1 MSGCKMSAG
10 MIMALAFFL
19 FFLRPA
25 KGFTLSASSCA
36 TLMCRPGRECRQQ
49 PGSAPHCA
57 CVLRCPEH
65 WKPVCGSDG
74 ESYDNHCLLHRAACL
89 SGAPVSP
96 LHPGFCRKERKIK
109 LELEDWRQ
117 HQTTSSPPPSTPSAC
132 LQKDRDDL
140 RSLIQHWFLTHN
152 ASETTWQR
160 IFSSLDSNDDGFLDS
175 EEMFSRISSDKMSES
190 SNMFHIDSEMMAV
203 EKRQL
208 CVDALVEEGDINLDW
223 RLNVQEFSQLFDSSY
238 IPSDKSCNLNG
249 LDYQDGRTTSLECNS
264 CVCACGKW
272 ICTSE
277 KCPQHSQ
284 LSHHHHLSPSKN
296 AEQAQGLDY
305 YDEEEDDDE
314 SEEDEEYS
322 EEDYDIPEDD
332 PDVKDIRWF

>member
-1 MSGCKMSAG
+1 MG
-10 MIMALAFFL
+10 
-19 FFLRPA
+19 
-25 KGFTLSASSCA
+25 
-36 TLMCRPGRECRQQ
+36 
-49 PGSAPHCA
+49 A

-109 LELEDWRQ
+109 LEGLEDWRQ

-132 LQKDRDDL
+132 LQKDRDAF
-140 RSLIQHWFLTHN
+140 RSLIRHWFLTHN
-152 ASETTWQR
+152 VSEPTWQR
-160 IFSSLDSNDDGFLDS
+160 IFSSVDSNDDGFLDS
-175 EEMFSRISSDKMSES
+175 EEIFSRISSNKMFDKPLSES
-190 SNMFHIDSEMMAV
+190 GNMFHIDSEMMAV

-284 LSHHHHLSPSKN
+284 LSHHHHLSLSKN
-296 AEQAQGLDY
+296 AEPAQDLDNF
-305 YDEEEDDDE
+305 DEEEDDDD

-322 EEDYDIPEDD
+322 EEDYDNPEED